1 MLFSRFEIISSL
13 AALLAVYQIVNDNG
27 DLENSTLALLAA
39 AAIGFVLPEIVN
51 GHKGGKGLKR
61 LKVGQFEAEF
71 EERLQEFEEK
81 VIKAEQDASSPDRR
95 PQEGYPSLNASY
107 VQEYERIIS
116 SPSSNREKVVLGG
129 LLAERMAEASVSAL
143 EIDPKGA
150 KSAISLVRRLATEG
164 VVSNSEVA
172 AFESFWAARNV
183 AVHASGQELS
193 DEQTTKLLDLL
204 WRLVKVF
211 G

>member
-1 MLFSRFEIISSL
+1 MPFSRLEIISAF
-13 AALLAVYQIVNDNG
+13 AAVLTVHQIIKDKG
-27 DLENSTLALLAA
+27 DLENSTLALLAV

-51 GHKGGKGLKR
+51 GRNGKKGLKR
-61 LKVGQFEAEF
+61 LKVGHFEAEF

-81 VIKAEQDASSPDRR
+81 VIEAEQNASSPDRPTQR
-95 PQEGYPSLNASY
+95 GYPSLNASY

-116 SPSSNREKVVLGG
+116 SPSSNREKVILGG
-129 LLAERMAEASVSAL
+129 LLAERMADASVSVL

-150 KSAISLVRRLATEG
+150 KSAITLVHRLAAEG
-164 VVSNSEVA
+164 VVSNSEIA
-172 AFESFWAARNV
+172 AFESFWAARNA
-183 AVHASGQELS
+183 AVHAPGEELS

-204 WRLVKVF
+204 WRLVRIF